1 MNLVLMEMF
10 ELSDLS
16 VGMAISNS
24 VVFDEFSLQNFKR
37 ISSDYAN
44 VHCDESFAKDLGY
57 SSKLVHGLLVQMPI
71 SSLVGM
77 QLPGP
82 NSVLVE
88 ITSKFHSPTYVSD
101 EVFYSVLITK
111 IMDAQRLV
119 QLRFE
124 GKVEDRLVIS
134 GNVTTVFPRKLP
146 T

>member
-1 MNLVLMEMF
+1 
-10 ELSDLS
+10 
-16 VGMAISNS
+16 
-24 VVFDEFSLQNFKR
+24 
-37 ISSDYAN
+37 
-44 VHCDESFAKDLGY
+44 
-57 SSKLVHGLLVQMPI
+57 MPI

>member
-1 MNLVLMEMF
+1 MEMF